1 VPLPCALHAMPD
13 MRTTD
18 TSNRHEIKARI
29 MECVSSKGLLPA
41 FTIAF
46 NEIQKYKSKTRE
58 WQRLEGMI
66 MHELA
71 NFGIIPRDESEQF
84 FYLIAYSLLPCMDE
98 ILAITRLE
106 PSEWDIDMFLMK
118 PPFDSLVSQAVR
130 ETFCR
135 LELMLDK
142 ETMDI

>member
-1 VPLPCALHAMPD
+1 MQTPS
-13 MRTTD
+13 
-18 TSNRHEIKARI
+18 TSDKHEVKTKII
-29 MECVSSKGLLPA
+29 QCVSYKGLLPA

-58 WQRLEGMI
+58 WQRLENTI

-84 FYLIAYSLLPCMDE
+84 LYLIAYSLLPCMDE
-98 ILAITRLE
+98 ILAIARLE
-106 PSEWDIDMFLMK
+106 PSDWDIDMFLMN
-118 PPFDSLVSQAVR
+118 PPFDSLVSQAVY

-135 LELMLDK
+135 LKLMLNQ
-142 ETMDI
+142 EAMGI

>member
-1 VPLPCALHAMPD
+1 MLAMWTPGMSD
-13 MRTTD
+13 K
-18 TSNRHEIKARI
+18 HEIKTRI
-29 MECVSSKGLLPA
+29 IACVSSKGMLPA
-41 FTIAF
+41 FSIAF
-46 NEIQKYKSKTRE
+46 NEIQKYKSNARK
-58 WQRLEGMI
+58 WQRLEDMI

-71 NFGIIPRDESEQF
+71 NYGINPRNELEKF
-84 FYLIAYSLLPCMDE
+84 LYLIAYSLLPCMDE

-118 PPFDSLVSQAVR
+118 PPFDSLISQAVR

>member
-1 VPLPCALHAMPD
+1 MPAMQTPS
-13 MRTTD
+13 
-18 TSNRHEIKARI
+18 TSDKHEVKTKII
-29 MECVSSKGLLPA
+29 QCLSYKGLLPA

-46 NEIQKYKSKTRE
+46 NEVQKYKSKIRK
-58 WQRLEGMI
+58 WQRLEDMI

-135 LELMLDK
+135 LELMLDQ
-142 ETMDI
+142 ETMSI